1 MSAELRDLPLDA
13 IDANPENP
21 RQNFHPTLD
30 ERLAESIETS
40 GVLVPL
46 YVYTKGDRYILI
58 DGERRWRQAKH
69 LGLRTVP
76 ALVRD
81 SAPGSTE
88 NIVEMFNI
96 HLVRAQWDDMPTAAA
111 LGTVMER
118 SGITDLDELKRLTG
132 LSKEKIKDYQ
142 LILDLPERYQDA
154 VRNGLPMNFF
164 VELEENVIRPLARQ
178 RPALSQE
185 FSPDTI
191 RDAFLAKRESGNLPD
206 VVELRLMRPIIKQAA
221 DQAGSP
227 DNPSHLDALV
237 RKLIQDDTASIEE
250 TFAEVA
256 LAAVELNRL
265 AGAARSLVSA
275 VDRLINVTAESP
287 SERDQL
293 RAVVT
298 ETIAALQDRAQ
309 GLEATSPE

>member
-1 MSAELRDLPLDA
+1 MSAELKDIPLQA

-21 RQNFHPTLD
+21 RQIFHPGLD
-30 ERLAESIETS
+30 ERLAESIESS
-40 GVLVPL
+40 GVLVPI
-46 YVYTKGDRYILI
+46 YVYTDGERYILI
-58 DGERRWRQAKH
+58 DGERRWRQATH
-69 LGLRTVP
+69 LGLTTIP

-81 SAPGSTE
+81 SAPGDTE

-111 LGTVMER
+111 LGKVMER

-185 FSPDTI
+185 FSADSI
-191 RDAFLAKRESGNLPD
+191 RDAFLAKREAGNLPD

-221 DQAGSP
+221 DDAGSP
-227 DNPSHLDALV
+227 DEASDLDDLV
-237 RKLIQDDTASIEE
+237 RKLIQDSTASIED
-250 TFAEVA
+250 TFTEVA

-287 SERDQL
+287 SEREQL
-293 RAVVT
+293 QAVVT
-298 ETIAALQDRAQ
+298 DTIAALQDRVR
-309 GLEATSPE
+309 GLEVTTAE